1 MAYQGN
7 WGGIWSGNWLGALGY
22 ASVDVRVSWVQ
33 FDTAASPVDVRVS
46 WLEFDTSAIYATAT
60 DWIVTSARRRG
71 RR

>member
-7 WGGIWSGNWLGALGY
+7 WGGNWSGNWLGASGY
-22 ASVDVRVSWVQ
+22 ASVDVRVSWLQ
-33 FDTAASPVDVRVS
+33 FDTAAVPVDVRVS

-60 DWIVTSARRRG
+60 DWIVLARRRG